1 MLIIQR
7 LIMIRIIKNIIDL
20 LDQKDKAKVKI
31 LVLFTFI
38 SAILESVS
46 LAAFIPIIE
55 FFSGESVLGINTYFE
70 NLNIAYLENINPIF
84 IFVSL
89 LLLVFLAKNLY
100 LSFFYLYESKFVFQA
115 KANLIN
121 NLFKNYIFQ
130 DYNFHVNK
138 NSSKLIANLT
148 VETDIFENCL
158 SFLIVIIVDSIL
170 LFILFAFMFLINP
183 FVSIILFLFSLVF
196 LFSVYKILKKRTK
209 KLGGDRVKIDAIRQK
224 TLQQS
229 FNGIKEIIVYDNRNY
244 FVKYFSRLIEDI
256 KSFVIKFTFINK
268 FQKILIE
275 MFVIIT
281 LIIFIILLVYQG
293 NDISKITALIGVYL
307 IAIIKIIPSINKT
320 VASANYLQYASQ
332 SLLTLNDELNFNS
345 KKFDEYKIDKN
356 KKKINFKEKID
367 LINVKFQYPEKTILE
382 NINLEIN
389 KNNFLG
395 VVGQTGSGKTTL
407 CNLLLGLYEPTSGQI
422 KSDNENIFENPKSY
436 QRLIGYVPQHIFL
449 LDDTIRNNI
458 TFGLSLDEEKILK
471 VIKLAALENFIKN
484 KPKGLDQIVGERGVK
499 ISGGEKQRIGIARAL
514 YREPNIL
521 ILDEPTSALDENTE
535 KSIINELINLKDVF
549 TIVLITHKLSNLK
562 LADKIIKI
570 ENKKIVNVK

>member
-345 KKFDEYKIDKN
+345 KRFDEYKIDKN

>member
-1 MLIIQR
+1 MKK
-7 LIMIRIIKNIIDL
+7 KN
-20 LDQKDKAKVKI
+20 
-31 LVLFTFI
+31 
-38 SAILESVS
+38 
-46 LAAFIPIIE
+46 
-55 FFSGESVLGINTYFE
+55 
-70 NLNIAYLENINPIF
+70 
-84 IFVSL
+84 
-89 LLLVFLAKNLY
+89 
-100 LSFFYLYESKFVFQA
+100 
-115 KANLIN
+115 
-121 NLFKNYIFQ
+121 
-130 DYNFHVNK
+130 
-138 NSSKLIANLT
+138 
-148 VETDIFENCL
+148 
-158 SFLIVIIVDSIL
+158 
-170 LFILFAFMFLINP
+170 
-183 FVSIILFLFSLVF
+183 
-196 LFSVYKILKKRTK
+196 K

-345 KKFDEYKIDKN
+345 KKFGEYKIDKN

-458 TFGLSLDEEKILK
+458 TFGLSLDEKKILK

-570 ENKKIVNVK
+570 ENKKIVNIK

>member
-1 MLIIQR
+1 MIIIQG
-7 LIMIRIIKNIIDL
+7 LIMIKIIKNIIDL

-70 NLNIAYLENINPIF
+70 NLNIAFLENINPIF

-170 LFILFAFMFLINP
+170 LFILFAFMFMINP

-345 KKFDEYKIDKN
+345 KKFGEYKIDKN
-356 KKKINFKEKID
+356 KKINFKEKID

-458 TFGLSLDEEKILK
+458 TFGLSLDEKKILK

-570 ENKKIVNVK
+570 ENKKIVNIK

>member
-1 MLIIQR
+1 MIIIQG
-7 LIMIRIIKNIIDL
+7 LIMIKIIKNIIDL

-70 NLNIAYLENINPIF
+70 NLNIAFLENINPIF

-170 LFILFAFMFLINP
+170 LFILFAFMFMINP

-345 KKFDEYKIDKN
+345 KKFGEYKIDKN

-458 TFGLSLDEEKILK
+458 TFGLSLDEKKILK

-570 ENKKIVNVK
+570 ENKKIVNIK

>member
-1 MLIIQR
+1 MIIIQG
-7 LIMIRIIKNIIDL
+7 LIMIKIIKNIIDL

-89 LLLVFLAKNLY
+89 LLLVFLVKNLY

-345 KKFDEYKIDKN
+345 KKFGEYKIDKH

-367 LINVKFQYPEKTILE
+367 LINIKFQYPEKTILE

-458 TFGLSLDEEKILK
+458 TFGLSLDEKKILK

-549 TIVLITHKLSNLK
+549 TIILITHKLSNLK

-570 ENKKIVNVK
+570 ENKKIVNIK

>member
-1 MLIIQR
+1 
-7 LIMIRIIKNIIDL
+7 MIRIIKNIIDL